1 MKRFVK
7 LVSVCLIALSVLVL
21 ASCNSYGNDVAAAF
35 LMEQQ
40 SEEGA
45 TMSEELIFKHK

>member
-7 LVSVCLIALSVLVL
+7 LVSVCLIALSVLAL

-35 LMEQQ
+35 RMGTVRRRCYND
-40 SEEGA
+40 SR
-45 TMSEELIFKHK
+45 IYF